1 MGKAMHKHNDLI
13 FRTGWITA
21 LLMMILLFYPSTSFS
36 TLSKNYPKKYP
47 KLHLLNYED
56 QSYENKLLS
65 KRKKNQNYFENLS
78 PEEKEDIQK
87 KYKEWQSLPPKEK
100 EKIRKR
106 MKHWRKMSPS
116 EQELYQQ
123 RYKQWQH
130 LPPNERKKLQKD
142 LERWENLSPQEKN
155 AIRQRFKP

>member
-1 MGKAMHKHNDLI
+1 MHKHDDFI

-21 LLMMILLFYPSTSFS
+21 FIILMIFYYPSTSFS
-36 TLSKNYPKKYP
+36 ALLKNYPKRYP
-47 KLHLLNYED
+47 GLHLLNYED
-56 QSYENKLLS
+56 QSCENNLIS
-65 KRKKNQNYFENLS
+65 KRKKNRNYYKNLS
-78 PEEKEDIQK
+78 PEEKEQIQK

-106 MKHWRKMSPS
+106 MKQYRKMSPS

-130 LPPNERKKLQKD
+130 LSPNERKKLQKD

>member
-1 MGKAMHKHNDLI
+1 MHKHDDFI
-13 FRTGWITA
+13 FRTGWITV
-21 LLMMILLFYPSTSFS
+21 LIMMILLHHPGTSFS
-36 TLSKNYPKKYP
+36 ALPKNYPKKDSN
-47 KLHLLNYED
+47 LHRLI
-56 QSYENKLLS
+56 YENQSDENILLS
-65 KRKKNQNYFENLS
+65 NRKKTRNYYKNLT
-78 PEEKEDIQK
+78 PEEKEKIQK
-87 KYKEWQSLPPKEK
+87 KYEEWQSLPPQEK

-106 MKHWRKMSPS
+106 MKQWEKMSPS

-130 LPPNERKKLQKD
+130 LSPEDRKKLQKD